1 MKQAKWKAR
10 QILREWESKKQI
22 LEAKEQVKKEKH
34 EIKKPLSKVT
44 TAKLLVYFLFINC
57 TLIELFTGWIM
68 IKGISVALAT
78 GMALDMTP
86 LVTLIGTGVAEVI
99 GYGIYALKSTKE
111 NTVGGIVYESA
122 MKNNA
127 LEETE
132 EIIEEDDTTYV
143 G

>member
-1 MKQAKWKAR
+1 
-10 QILREWESKKQI
+10 
-22 LEAKEQVKKEKH
+22 
-34 EIKKPLSKVT
+34 
-44 TAKLLVYFLFINC
+44 
-57 TLIELFTGWIM
+57 M